1 MMMVLCR
8 NFPQVALAA
17 FCGLVTLF
25 LSACT
30 TAEPPLDPNVPLDVA
45 YSETEFRR
53 YERPG
58 DATITGQAF
67 LHDQGDTIACTGQP
81 VLLFPHTRSFE
92 RVVELARM
100 DAHPMLPE
108 TTDPRFNAVTRRTTC
123 DTDGNFTFKGLPRGK
138 WYVFT
143 RVRWSA
149 GDAGMQGGDL
159 IGEADTSV
167 GSARVLLGDQNR
179 V

>member
-1 MMMVLCR
+1 ML
-8 NFPQVALAA
+8 L
-17 FCGLVTLF
+17 

-30 TAEPPLDPNVPLDVA
+30 TAEPPLDPNGPLDLA
-45 YSETEFRR
+45 YSQSEFRR

-58 DATITGQAF
+58 DATLSGQAF
-67 LHDQGDTIACTGQP
+67 LHDQGDVVACTGQP

-100 DAHPMLPE
+100 KAHPIVPE

-123 DTDGNFTFKGLPRGK
+123 DTDGNFTFKGLPRAK

-149 GDAGMQGGDL
+149 GDAGVQGAEL
-159 IGEADTSV
+159 IGEADTSA
-167 GSARVLLGDQNR
+167 GAGRVVLDDR
-179 V
+179 SRI

>member
-1 MMMVLCR
+1 MVLCR
-8 NFPQVALAA
+8 NFPRVAPAA
-17 FCGLVTLF
+17 CCGLITLL

-30 TAEPPLDPNVPLDVA
+30 TAEPPLDPNAPLDIA
-45 YSETEFRR
+45 YSDTEFRR

-58 DATITGQAF
+58 DAAIAGQAF

-81 VLLFPHTRSFE
+81 VLLFPRTRSFE

-100 DAHPMLPE
+100 NAHPMLPE
-108 TTDPRFNAVTRRTTC
+108 TADPRFNAVTRRATC
-123 DTDGNFTFKGLPRGK
+123 DTEGNFIFKGLPRAK

-159 IGEADTSV
+159 IGEVDTSA
-167 GSARVLLGDQNR
+167 GSARAVLDDRNR

>member
-1 MMMVLCR
+1 MGFCLNSVL
-8 NFPQVALAA
+8 PALTASAVAAL
-17 FCGLVTLF
+17 LL

-30 TAEPPLDPNVPLDVA
+30 TAEPPLDPNGPLDLA
-45 YSETEFRR
+45 YSQSEFRR

-58 DATITGQAF
+58 DATLSGQAF
-67 LHDQGDTIACTGQP
+67 LHDQGDVVACTGQP

-100 DAHPMLPE
+100 KAHPIVPGA
-108 TTDPRFNAVTRRTTC
+108 TDPRFNAVTRHATC
-123 DTDGNFTFKGLPRGK
+123 DTDGNFTFKGLPRAK

-149 GDAGMQGGDL
+149 GDAGVQGAEL
-159 IGEADTSV
+159 IGEADTSA
-167 GSARVLLGDQNR
+167 GAARVVLDDGNR

>member
-1 MMMVLCR
+1 MVLGR

-17 FCGLVTLF
+17 SCAAVMLI

-30 TAEPPLDPNVPLDVA
+30 TAEPPPDPNGPLAIA
-45 YSETEFRR
+45 YSDAEFRR

-58 DATITGQAF
+58 DATITGQAL
-67 LHDQGDTIACTGQP
+67 LHDQGDTVPCTGQP

-100 DAHPMLPE
+100 KAHPVLPE

-123 DTDGNFTFKGLPRGK
+123 DTDGNFTFKGVPRAK
-138 WYVFT
+138 WYIFA

-149 GDAGMQGGDL
+149 GDAGVEGADL
-159 IGEADTSV
+159 IGEADTSA
-167 GSARVLLGDQNR
+167 GAARVVLDDRNR
-179 V
+179 I

>member
-1 MMMVLCR
+1 MMVCGNVPR
-8 NFPQVALAA
+8 IALAVSCTVA
-17 FCGLVTLF
+17 SMV
-25 LSACT
+25 LSACQSSP
-30 TAEPPLDPNVPLDVA
+30 PPLDPNAPLDIT

-58 DATITGQAF
+58 DATLTGQAL
-67 LHDQGDTIACTGQP
+67 LHDQGGAIPCTGQP
-81 VLLFPHTRSFE
+81 VLLFPRTRSFE

-100 DAHPMLPE
+100 NAHPMVPE
-108 TTDPRFNAVTRRTTC
+108 TMDPRFDAITRRATC
-123 DTDGNFTFKGLPRGK
+123 DAEGNFVFKGLPRAK

-149 GDAGMQGGDL
+149 GDAGLEGADL
-159 IGEADTSV
+159 IGEADTSA
-167 GSARVLLGDQNR
+167 GAARVVLGDGNR

>member
-1 MMMVLCR
+1 ML
-8 NFPQVALAA
+8 L
-17 FCGLVTLF
+17 
-25 LSACT
+25 LSACRSSP
-30 TAEPPLDPNVPLDVA
+30 PPLDPNGPLQID

-58 DATITGQAF
+58 SAMLTGQAL
-67 LHDQGDTIACTGQP
+67 LHDQGDAMACTGQP

-100 DAHPMLPE
+100 KAHPVMPE
-108 TTDPRFNAVTRRTTC
+108 TTDPRFNTITRRTTC
-123 DTDGNFTFKGLPRGK
+123 DTEGDFTFKNLPRAK

-149 GDAGMQGGDL
+149 GDAGVEGADL

-167 GSARVLLGDQNR
+167 GSSRIVLDDQNR
-179 V
+179 I